1 MAHRSMAPSLRR
13 TSQSAAASR
22 APSVP
27 SASSCRTVL
36 RSRVTFFIGRCRSTR
51 TLSLK
56 DRRDGLRIQPRY
68 RLVLMPR
75 SRRQKTFRARHRRPT
90 STPICSG
97 WNRHPLTGPNQ
108 RSGRGNKAC
117 VLGAATH
124 LRRRGAPSR
133 KRFRPRLMFF
143 HRRHSKSHFP
153 KPCSHSAAGTDLSQ
167 GFASVFVTA
176 QDGLTLHVRRYGSG
190 HACAHSI
197 VCLPGLARTAADF
210 HPLATALAADPANPR
225 LVLALDY
232 RGHGQ
237 SQYDRNP
244 KNYAIRVALADLS
257 AVLAAFEITSAIFVG
272 TSFGGVLAMML
283 AVLPPAAIAGVILN
297 DIGPVMEPR
306 GLMRIKS
313 YVGKLPIA
321 RNFEEGAEILRWL
334 FEAQFTKLAPKDW
347 IAFAKRTWRADHGRL
362 VPSHD
367 PKLARAL
374 RGLSLERLPTLWDQ
388 FDALARI
395 PLMVIRGANSDMLA
409 RPTLNEMLARRD
421 QLEVVVVPD
430 QGHAPL
436 LAEPNVIRR
445 LVTFVASC
453 DAPARD

>member
-1 MAHRSMAPSLRR
+1 VSTA
-13 TSQSAAASR
+13 SAFA
-22 APSVP
+22 
-27 SASSCRTVL
+27 
-36 RSRVTFFIGRCRSTR
+36 
-51 TLSLK
+51 
-56 DRRDGLRIQPRY
+56 D
-68 RLVLMPR
+68 
-75 SRRQKTFRARHRRPT
+75 
-90 STPICSG
+90 
-97 WNRHPLTGPNQ
+97 
-108 RSGRGNKAC
+108 
-117 VLGAATH
+117 ATH
-124 LRRRGAPSR
+124 SDR
-133 KRFRPRLMFF
+133 
-143 HRRHSKSHFP
+143 
-153 KPCSHSAAGTDLSQ
+153 

-176 QDGLTLHVRRYGSG
+176 PDGLRLHIRSYGSSV
-190 HACAHSI
+190 ASALPV

-210 HPLATALAADPANPR
+210 HPLATALAADPVNPR

-237 SQYDRNP
+237 SHYDRNP

-283 AVLPPAAIAGVILN
+283 AVLPPAAVAGVILN

-306 GLMRIKS
+306 GLIRIKS

-334 FEAQFTKLAPKDW
+334 FEAQFTKLAPQDW
-347 IAFAKRTWRADHGRL
+347 IAFAQRTWREGHGTL

-374 RGLSLERLPTLWDQ
+374 RSYSLERLPTLWDQ

-409 RPTLNEMLARRD
+409 RPTLNEMLARRE

-445 LVTFVASC
+445 VAAFVASC
-453 DAPARD
+453 DVPARD

>member
-1 MAHRSMAPSLRR
+1 M
-13 TSQSAAASR
+13 SR
-22 APSVP
+22 A
-27 SASSCRTVL
+27 SAFAEGTHP
-36 RSRVTFFIGRCRSTR
+36 
-51 TLSLK
+51 
-56 DRRDGLRIQPRY
+56 DR
-68 RLVLMPR
+68 
-75 SRRQKTFRARHRRPT
+75 
-90 STPICSG
+90 
-97 WNRHPLTGPNQ
+97 
-108 RSGRGNKAC
+108 
-117 VLGAATH
+117 
-124 LRRRGAPSR
+124 
-133 KRFRPRLMFF
+133 
-143 HRRHSKSHFP
+143 
-153 KPCSHSAAGTDLSQ
+153 

-176 QDGLTLHVRRYGSG
+176 SDGLRLHIRSYGSSV
-190 HACAHSI
+190 ASALPV
-197 VCLPGLARTAADF
+197 VCLPALARTAADF
-210 HPLATALAADPANPR
+210 HPLATALAAGPANPR

-237 SQYDRNP
+237 SQYDHNP

-283 AVLPPAAIAGVILN
+283 AVLPPVAVAGVILN

-321 RNFEEGAEILRWL
+321 RNFEEGAEILHWL
-334 FEAQFTKLAPKDW
+334 FKAQFTQLAPPDW
-347 IAFAKRTWRADHGRL
+347 VAFAQRTWREGHGTL

-367 PKLARAL
+367 PKLERAL
-374 RGLSLERLPTLWDQ
+374 RGYSLERLPTLWDQ

-409 RPTLNEMLARRD
+409 RPTLNEMLARRS

-436 LAEPNVIRR
+436 LAEPKVIRR
-445 LVTFVASC
+445 IAAFVASC

>member
-1 MAHRSMAPSLRR
+1 
-13 TSQSAAASR
+13 
-22 APSVP
+22 
-27 SASSCRTVL
+27 
-36 RSRVTFFIGRCRSTR
+36 
-51 TLSLK
+51 
-56 DRRDGLRIQPRY
+56 
-68 RLVLMPR
+68 
-75 SRRQKTFRARHRRPT
+75 
-90 STPICSG
+90 
-97 WNRHPLTGPNQ
+97 
-108 RSGRGNKAC
+108 
-117 VLGAATH
+117 
-124 LRRRGAPSR
+124 
-133 KRFRPRLMFF
+133 MFF
-143 HRRHSKSHFP
+143 HRRQTERHFQEA
-153 KPCSHSAAGTDLSQ
+153 CSRPAAETHLCQ
-167 GFASVFVTA
+167 GFASAFVTA
-176 QDGLTLHVRRYGSG
+176 QDGLTLHVRRYGSR
-190 HACAHSI
+190 HASAHSV

-257 AVLAAFEITSAIFVG
+257 AVLAAFEITSTILVG

-283 AVLPPAAIAGVILN
+283 AVLPPIAVAGVILN

-334 FEAQFTKLAPKDW
+334 FKAQFTQIAPQDW
-347 IAFAKRTWRADHGRL
+347 VAFAQRTWREGHGTL

-374 RGLSLERLPTLWDQ
+374 RGFSLERLPTLWDQ

-409 RPTLNEMLARRD
+409 RSTLNQIVARRG

-436 LAEPNVIRR
+436 LAEPKVMRR
-445 LVTFVASC
+445 IAAFVASC
-453 DAPARD
+453 DVSVRD

>member
-1 MAHRSMAPSLRR
+1 RSAEVSGALAYNPGLD
-13 TSQSAAASR
+13 ADAS
-22 APSVP
+22 
-27 SASSCRTVL
+27 
-36 RSRVTFFIGRCRSTR
+36 I
-51 TLSLK
+51 
-56 DRRDGLRIQPRY
+56 
-68 RLVLMPR
+68 
-75 SRRQKTFRARHRRPT
+75 
-90 STPICSG
+90 
-97 WNRHPLTGPNQ
+97 
-108 RSGRGNKAC
+108 
-117 VLGAATH
+117 
-124 LRRRGAPSR
+124 
-133 KRFRPRLMFF
+133 
-143 HRRHSKSHFP
+143 
-153 KPCSHSAAGTDLSQ
+153 
-167 GFASVFVTA
+167 FVTA
-176 QDGLTLHVRRYGSG
+176 LDGLSLHVRKYGS
-190 HACAHSI
+190 HVASALPV

-210 HPLATALAADPANPR
+210 HLLATALAADPANPR

-257 AVLAAFEITSAIFVG
+257 TVLAAFEITSAIFIG
-272 TSFGGVLAMML
+272 TSFGGVLAMMV
-283 AVLPPAAIAGVILN
+283 AVLPPAAVAGVILN

-334 FEAQFTKLAPKDW
+334 FKAQFTKLAPQDW
-347 IAFAKRTWRADHGRL
+347 VAFAHRTWREGHGTL

-374 RGLSLERLPTLWDQ
+374 GGLSLERLRRLWDQ

-395 PLMVIRGANSDMLA
+395 PLMVIRGENSDMLA
-409 RPTLNEMLARRD
+409 RSTLNEMLGRRD

-436 LAEPNVIRR
+436 LIEAKVFWQREGLKVPHKQPKRGRLWLTDGSCIRLR
-445 LVTFVASC
+445 PEQCNHVWSYDFVE
-453 DAPARD
+453 DRTHDGR

>member
-1 MAHRSMAPSLRR
+1 
-13 TSQSAAASR
+13 
-22 APSVP
+22 
-27 SASSCRTVL
+27 
-36 RSRVTFFIGRCRSTR
+36 
-51 TLSLK
+51 
-56 DRRDGLRIQPRY
+56 
-68 RLVLMPR
+68 
-75 SRRQKTFRARHRRPT
+75 
-90 STPICSG
+90 
-97 WNRHPLTGPNQ
+97 
-108 RSGRGNKAC
+108 
-117 VLGAATH
+117 
-124 LRRRGAPSR
+124 
-133 KRFRPRLMFF
+133 MFF
-143 HRRHSKSHFP
+143 HRRHRERQLQEASSRP
-153 KPCSHSAAGTDLSQ
+153 AAEIHLCQ
-167 GFASVFVTA
+167 GFTSAFVTA
-176 QDGLTLHVRRYGSG
+176 QDGLTLHVRRYGSR
-190 HACAHSI
+190 HTSAHSV
-197 VCLPGLARTAADF
+197 VCLPGLARTTADF
-210 HPLATALAADPANPR
+210 HPLATALAADPADPR

-283 AVLPPAAIAGVILN
+283 AVLPPAAVAGVILN

-313 YVGKLPIA
+313 YVGTLPIA

-334 FEAQFTKLAPKDW
+334 FEAQFTKLAPQDW
-347 IAFAKRTWRADHGRL
+347 IAFAQRTWREGHGTL

-374 RGLSLERLPTLWDQ
+374 RGYSLERLPTLWDQ

-409 RPTLNEMLARRD
+409 RPTLNEMLARRE

-436 LAEPNVIRR
+436 LAEPLVIRR
-445 LVTFVASC
+445 VAAFVASC

>member
-1 MAHRSMAPSLRR
+1 
-13 TSQSAAASR
+13 
-22 APSVP
+22 
-27 SASSCRTVL
+27 
-36 RSRVTFFIGRCRSTR
+36 
-51 TLSLK
+51 
-56 DRRDGLRIQPRY
+56 
-68 RLVLMPR
+68 
-75 SRRQKTFRARHRRPT
+75 
-90 STPICSG
+90 
-97 WNRHPLTGPNQ
+97 
-108 RSGRGNKAC
+108 
-117 VLGAATH
+117 
-124 LRRRGAPSR
+124 
-133 KRFRPRLMFF
+133 
-143 HRRHSKSHFP
+143 
-153 KPCSHSAAGTDLSQ
+153 
-167 GFASVFVTA
+167 
-176 QDGLTLHVRRYGSG
+176 
-190 HACAHSI
+190 

-210 HPLATALAADPANPR
+210 HPLATALAADPVNPR

-244 KNYAIRVALADLS
+244 RNYAIRVALADLS

-283 AVLPPAAIAGVILN
+283 AVLPPAAVAGVILN

-306 GLMRIKS
+306 GLIRIKS

-334 FEAQFTKLAPKDW
+334 FEAQFTKLAPQDW
-347 IAFAKRTWRADHGRL
+347 IAFAQRTWREGHGTL
-362 VPSHD
+362 VPSHE
-367 PKLARAL
+367 KLARAL
-374 RGLSLERLPTLWDQ
+374 RSYSLERLPTLWDQ

-409 RPTLNEMLARRD
+409 RPTLNEMLARRS

-436 LAEPNVIRR
+436 LGEPKVIRR
-445 LVTFVASC
+445 VAAFVASC